1 MKNEINEDQIAP
13 NNPLM
18 VFMGVLAGGLVGAV
32 TMTLLA
38 PQSGNATRTQLREK
52 GTDLLNQTNK
62 MVSDKIEQVRSTIKE
77 IGDSGLKMKKSKEIK
92 QRGQE
97 LVVEQL
103 DHLSKATK
111 DGKKA
116 IQNA

>member
-1 MKNEINEDQIAP
+1 MKNETNEDQIASK
-13 NNPLM
+13 NPLM
-18 VFMGVLAGGLVGAV
+18 VFWGILVGGLVGAV
-32 TMTLLA
+32 TMILLA
-38 PQSGNATRTQLREK
+38 PQSGNATRTQIRET

-62 MVSDKIEQVRSTIKE
+62 MVSDKIEQVRITIQDIGENGLERGKE
-77 IGDSGLKMKKSKEIK
+77 LKL
-92 QRGQE
+92 RGQE
-97 LVVEQL
+97 LAVEQL

>member
-1 MKNEINEDQIAP
+1 MKQKINEDQIAS

-18 VFMGVLAGGLVGAV
+18 VFVGILVGGLVGAV
-32 TMTLLA
+32 SMLLLA
-38 PQSGNATRTQLREK
+38 PQSGNATRTQIREK
-52 GTDLLNQTNK
+52 GTDLLNQSNK
-62 MVSDKIEQVRSTIKE
+62 MVSDKFEQVRLTIKE
-77 IGDSGLKMKKSKEIK
+77 IGNNGLEKSKELK
-92 QRGQE
+92 QRSQE
-97 LVVEQL
+97 LAVEQL

>member
-1 MKNEINEDQIAP
+1 MKNENNEDQIASK
-13 NNPLM
+13 NPLL
-18 VFMGVLAGGLVGAV
+18 VFVGILVGGLVGAV
-32 TMTLLA
+32 TMILLA
-38 PQSGNATRTQLREK
+38 PQSGNATRTQIRET

-62 MVSDKIEQVRSTIKE
+62 MVGDKIEQMRITIKD
-77 IGDSGLKMKKSKEIK
+77 IGKSGLEKGKEIK
-92 QRGQE
+92 QLGQE
-97 LVVEQL
+97 LAIEQL